1 MVEGRWGLRGGERRG
16 AFKWQRRTRTYASW
30 DRLGGRGNIVDRD
43 VRARLLIEA
52 ISAKAA
58 RPQGH
63 VVDREKYPEKVRC
76 FVYFSGHL

>member
-1 MVEGRWGLRGGERRG
+1 MVEGRWGLRGGEG
-16 AFKWQRRTRTYASW
+16 SGGEHSSGKEG
-30 DRLGGRGNIVDRD
+30 LVCMHLGRGNIVDRD
-43 VRARLLIEA
+43 VGARLLIEA

-76 FVYFSGHL
+76 FV